1 MCQTFIP
8 LLSDTGRIVNLSS
21 VSSTLKPY
29 SEQIRQRFR
38 NPDMTLE
45 DLEQLAQE
53 YEVPRC
59 VSHSHQIRTTTNKFN
74 STL

>member
-21 VSSTLKPY
+21 VASTLKPY

-38 NPDMTLE
+38 DPNMTLE
-45 DLEQLAQE
+45 ELERLAQD
-53 YEVPRC
+53 YEVP
-59 VSHSHQIRTTTNKFN
+59 HSLNTRVLSIP
-74 STL
+74 

>member
-8 LLSDTGRIVNLSS
+8 LMSPKGRIVNLSS
-21 VSSTLKPY
+21 VASTLKPY

-38 NPDMTLE
+38 NPDMTIE

-53 YEVPRC
+53 FEVGYQ
-59 VSHSHQIRTTTNKFN
+59 HSLSLHKIPHQRH
-74 STL
+74 